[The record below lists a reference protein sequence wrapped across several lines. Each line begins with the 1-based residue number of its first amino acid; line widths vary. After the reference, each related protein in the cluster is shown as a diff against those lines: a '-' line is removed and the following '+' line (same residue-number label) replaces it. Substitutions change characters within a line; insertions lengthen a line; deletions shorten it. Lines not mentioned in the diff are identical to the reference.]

1 MFKRPS
7 NKIVIDPFE
16 AFENRIL
23 KVTNK
28 LSKQDIVLHFN
39 QKQLETL
46 YDKVL
51 SVVETSIFAE
61 MEQIMNAI
69 QGSLQ
74 VVIAMEGE
82 RESLNHFMSHE
93 DNFKRFITHVVTKYQ
108 SLGEQRIDILMTHNP
123 KYQSMEDELFGEVF
137 ITEEGFEKAFD
148 IHLEIIQAFHN
159 RYHELLFEGV
169 VLDKDSK
176 IEASVIAPVI
186 QQYEKEIQVGGEFE

>member
-1 MFKRPS
+1 M
-7 NKIVIDPFE
+7 
-16 AFENRIL
+16 L

-74 VVIAMEGE
+74 VVITMEGE
-82 RESLNHFMSHE
+82 TESLNDFMSHE
-93 DNFKRFITHVVTKYQ
+93 DNFKRFITHVVTNYQ
-108 SLGEQRIDILMTHNP
+108 SLREQRIDILMTHNT
-123 KYQSMEDELFGEVF
+123 KYQGMEDELFGEIF
-137 ITEEGFEKAFD
+137 ITEDGFEKAFD
-148 IHLEIIQAFHN
+148 IHLEMIQAFHN

-169 VLDKDSK
+169 VLDKDSE
-176 IEASVIAPVI
+176 IETSVIEPVI
-186 QQYEKEIQVGGEFE
+186 HQYEQEIQVGGAVE

>member
-16 AFENRIL
+16 AFENRML
-23 KVTNK
+23 KVIHK

-169 VLDKDSK
+169 LLDKDDK
-176 IEASVIAPVI
+176 IEASVIEPVI
-186 QQYEKEIQVGGEFE
+186 QRYEKEIKIGGEFE